1 MGGRLIRWTNA
12 YHSELFLALRAV
24 FEVADRGFRKIALP
38 HLGQGGVRI
47 FILVLVVVVVSFLSL
62 LRLRLGFLLLLG
74 FSLLLGLLCRL
85 GLLTPLRGWLLIL
98 RLVQVVGGVAIDRL
112 PYNSGLRADRRGG

>member
-1 MGGRLIRWTNA
+1 MGGRRTIWTNA
-12 YHSELFLALRAV
+12 YHGELFLALGAV

-47 FILVLVVVVVSFLSL
+47 FILVLVVVVVSFLPL

-74 FSLLLGLLCRL
+74 FSLLLGLLCRF

-98 RLVQVVGGVAIDRL
+98 RFVQVVGGVAIGRL
-112 PYNSGLRADRRGG
+112 RYNYGLRADRRGG